1 MQTEQSK
8 TDNQELARKVRSLL
22 SRTSA
27 LNALVRE
34 ETGGDR
40 AHAQGAV
47 SQIEIIDLQALRRGL
62 QEVEQMTEAL
72 LYELQTDGELL
83 LTDLPDL
90 PLTEAFSQLVETTA
104 ETLKLSSRVVFSGHE
119 R

>member
-8 TDNQELARKVRSLL
+8 TGNEELARKVRSLR

-34 ETGGDR
+34 ETNGDR
-40 AHAQGAV
+40 TRAEGSV
-47 SQIEIIDLQALRRGL
+47 SQIETIDLPALRQGL
-62 QEVEQMTEAL
+62 QEVEQMTAAL

-83 LTDLPDL
+83 LADLPDL
-90 PLTEAFSQLVETTA
+90 PLSEAFSQLVETTA
-104 ETLKLSSRVVFSGHE
+104 ETLKLSSRVVFSGH
-119 R
+119 